1 MIYSGFHIVAMG
13 LYSKRGCQNVVVTD
27 TLSCTLF
34 ATYYFFYHI
43 LTFSVTLFL
52 NRSTATWNLVVKYI
66 QHFSLFFPRLSRKK
80 TTEFIPFPS
89 LQPLF
94 VPLMVESLVM
104 SINFVP
110 YLIWLWYH
118 CKYFK
123 GLSITWLQV
132 CIFSLN
138 FHKSYVHL
146 FLQA

>member
-1 MIYSGFHIVAMG
+1 MDF
-13 LYSKRGCQNVVVTD
+13 
-27 TLSCTLF
+27 TLLPWVCTVKEDVKMWLLLTHS
-34 ATYYFFYHI
+34 AAPCLPLIFFYHI

-52 NRSTATWNLVVKYI
+52 NRWTATWNLVVKYTIFFIILSWVI
-66 QHFSLFFPRLSRKK
+66 QEKLQNLYHSLHYNHFLCPWW
-80 TTEFIPFPS
+80 I
-89 LQPLF
+89 
-94 VPLMVESLVM
+94 ESLVV

-110 YLIWLWYH
+110 KLIWLWYH

-138 FHKSYVHL
+138 FHNKSYVHL